1 MVSTHVS
8 SRGIVWE
15 LGARDELKHTI
26 FNVHEDYVI
35 ISMPPLIEL
44 QNQDE
49 YTHIHSI
56 RYHNGYHNKKS
67 IIHSFINFVK
77 FILYI

>member
-15 LGARDELKHTI
+15 LGDIDELKQTI
-26 FNVHEDYVI
+26 SNDQEDYVDYVI
-35 ISMPPLIEL
+35 IQMPPLIEL
-44 QNQDE
+44 QNKDE
-49 YTHIHSI
+49 HTHIHDI
-56 RYHNGYHNKKS
+56 GYSNKKT
-67 IIHSFINFVK
+67 IIHIFINFIK